1 METREMTVHE
11 GLSKIK
17 TADSRITKLIN
28 SKFVDLAKSS
38 ADKIDGIP
46 IEDYK
51 KTLKSSL
58 DKITDIINET
68 NAIKAAISR
77 SNASTMIV
85 VSGKEMT
92 VAEAIYMWR
101 HGITLKR
108 SLLET
113 LRMQYA
119 SVTSTINNYNGANL
133 DKRVD
138 QYIASLYGTKEKT
151 NSEEVDKHRK
161 DFIKENTFVIVDPNK
176 LADRI
181 QKLEDEISEFEAEV
195 DAKIQMSNATTV
207 IKFTV

>member
-17 TADSRITKLIN
+17 TADYRISKLLN

-101 HGITLKR
+101 HGIPLKR

-138 QYIASLYGTKEKT
+138 QYIASLYETKEKA
-151 NSEEVDKHRK
+151 NSEEVNKHRK

-181 QKLEDEISEFEAEV
+181 QKLEDEIAEFEAEV

>member
-17 TADSRITKLIN
+17 TADSRITKLLD

-38 ADKIDGIP
+38 ADKVNGIP

-51 KTLKSSL
+51 KTLQSSL

-101 HGITLKR
+101 HGIQLKR

-113 LRMQYA
+113 LREQYIA
-119 SVTSTINNYNGANL
+119 ATSTVNRYNGADL
-133 DKRVD
+133 DKRTD
-138 QYIASLYGTKEKT
+138 QYITSLYGTKEKDD
-151 NSEEVDKHRK
+151 SEEVNKHRK

>member
-17 TADSRITKLIN
+17 TADSRITNLLN

-38 ADKIDGIP
+38 ADKVNGIP

-51 KTLKSSL
+51 KTLQSSL

-101 HGITLKR
+101 YGIPLKR
-108 SLLET
+108 NLLEI

-138 QYIASLYGTKEKT
+138 QYIASLYGTKEKS
-151 NSEEVDKHRK
+151 NSEEVEKHRK

-181 QKLEDEISEFEAEV
+181 QKLEDEIAEFEAEV